1 MDYQVLVKNLFNDMF
16 AFFNGRQ
23 AMDLK
28 TLAEAYP
35 DESLLLAFI
44 SGLDQAL
51 SVPYNDVMKQC
62 YAFYKKYCGREL
74 AEEDWRDIV
83 DGVQIYTQKWQN
95 TWCRGLILALL
106 SILDKED
113 KDRRGETSDEK
124 QPEDGDT
131 EESGTKDSGTKD
143 SETEEG
149 QQEMDTAA

>member
-51 SVPYNDVMKQC
+51 SVPYNDVC
-62 YAFYKKYCGREL
+62 L
-74 AEEDWRDIV
+74 L
-83 DGVQIYTQKWQN
+83 YTSSPLQ
-95 TWCRGLILALL
+95 
-106 SILDKED
+106 
-113 KDRRGETSDEK
+113 
-124 QPEDGDT
+124 
-131 EESGTKDSGTKD
+131 
-143 SETEEG
+143 
-149 QQEMDTAA
+149 

>member
-16 AFFNGRQ
+16 AFFNGKQ
-23 AMDLK
+23 TMDLK
-28 TLAEAYP
+28 TLAETYP
-35 DESLLLAFI
+35 DEPLLRAFI

-62 YAFYKKYCGREL
+62 YAFYKKYNGREL
-74 AEEDWRDIV
+74 SEEEWRDIV
-83 DGVQIYTQKWQN
+83 DGVQIYNQKWQN

-106 SILDKED
+106 SILEKEE

-124 QPEDGDT
+124 QPEEGET

>member
-1 MDYQVLVKNLFNDMF
+1 MDNQILVKNLFNDMF

-23 AMDLK
+23 TIDLK
-28 TLAEAYP
+28 ILAEAYP
-35 DESLLLAFI
+35 DEPLLLAFI

-74 AEEDWRDIV
+74 SEEEWRDIV
-83 DGVQIYTQKWQN
+83 DGVQIYNQKWQN

-106 SILDKED
+106 SILE
-113 KDRRGETSDEK
+113 KDCIDRKGEMPTEK
-124 QPEDGDT
+124 QSEQG
-131 EESGTKDSGTKD
+131 
-143 SETEEG
+143 ETEEG

>member
-1 MDYQVLVKNLFNDMF
+1 MDNQILVKNLFNDMF

-23 AMDLK
+23 TIDLK

-35 DESLLLAFI
+35 DEPLLLAFI

-74 AEEDWRDIV
+74 SEEEWRDIV
-83 DGVQIYTQKWQN
+83 DGVQIYNQKWQN

-106 SILDKED
+106 SILE
-113 KDRRGETSDEK
+113 KDCIDRKGEMPTEK
-124 QPEDGDT
+124 QSEQG
-131 EESGTKDSGTKD
+131 
-143 SETEEG
+143 ETEEG

>member
-74 AEEDWRDIV
+74 AEEEWRDIV
-83 DGVQIYTQKWQN
+83 DGVQIYNQKWQN

-106 SILDKED
+106 SILEKEI
-113 KDRRGETSDEK
+113 RRK
-124 QPEDGDT
+124 
-131 EESGTKDSGTKD
+131 
-143 SETEEG
+143 
-149 QQEMDTAA
+149 AARGRRNRRKWNQRQWNQRQWNQRQ